1 MPVFRVFQR
10 LGEVSGDRVAA
21 CFLRIHNHHT
31 IVIGCNVTKH
41 RLPFTCGHC
50 LALVLLVRANI
61 TRLVYADMDEFYY
74 LSRMALVKDERHYD
88 KFDRAFST
96 YFKGLEDLAG
106 MIASLIPDEF
116 LRREF
121 EKSLTPEELEKI
133 KSLGGLEK
141 LIEAFKREVEEAARG
156 EGDDKDKEGKGKRG
170 KGEEGKDRD
179 GKKRRGKRQ
188 WDKRDYKAYDDNVE
202 LGTRGMKIAMRRL
215 RKLARTG
222 AEDEFDINTTIS
234 KTAKNGGLLDI
245 IMRPERRN
253 TVKVLL
259 FLDNGGSMDAHVK
272 VCEEL
277 FSAARSEF
285 KHLETYYFHNFVYD
299 GVWKEHNRRM
309 NERLDTFD
317 ILHKYAH
324 DYKVI
329 FVGDATM
336 APYEITHAGGSVEHW
351 NEEAGAIWMQRMMD
365 TYDKVIW
372 INPTPHDTWEYST
385 SVALTKKLVDDQMYP
400 LTIRGIEEGMNYL
413 TK

>member
-1 MPVFRVFQR
+1 MLINFFFTLKKARIPVSITE
-10 LGEVSGDRVAA
+10 LLHLLD
-21 CFLRIHNHHT
+21 
-31 IVIGCNVTKH
+31 
-41 RLPFTCGHC
+41 
-50 LALVLLVRANI
+50 VLKA
-61 TRLVYADMDEFYY
+61 RLVYADIDEFYY

-88 KFDRAFST
+88 KFDRAFSS
-96 YFKGLEDLAG
+96 YFKGLDDLSSLLN
-106 MIASLIPDEF
+106 SLIPDEY

-141 LIEAFKREVEEAARG
+141 LIEAFKQEVEEAAQG
-156 EGDDKDKEGKGKRG
+156 EGKEKDKEGKGQNGR
-170 KGEEGKDRD
+170 GEEGDDRK
-179 GKKRRGKRQ
+179 GKKRRGKKT

-202 LGTRGMKIAMRRL
+202 LGTRGMKISLRRL
-215 RKLARTG
+215 RKLARQG
-222 AEDEFDINTTIS
+222 ADDELDINNTID
-234 KTAKNGGLLDI
+234 KTAKNGGMLDI

-259 FLDNGGSMDAHVK
+259 ILDNGGSMDAHVK

-285 KHLETYYFHNFVYD
+285 KHLETYYFHNFIYD
-299 GVWKEHNRRM
+299 GLWKQNNRRM
-309 NERLDTFD
+309 SERIDTFD
-317 ILHKYAH
+317 ILHKYTH

-351 NEEAGAIWMQRMMD
+351 NEEAGAIWMQRVLD
-365 TYDKVIW
+365 TFAKVIW
-372 INPTPHDTWEYST
+372 INPTPQDTWEYST
-385 SVALTKKLVDDQMYP
+385 SVALTQKLVEDQMYP
-400 LTIRGIEEGMNYL
+400 LTISGIEQGMNSL

>member
-1 MPVFRVFQR
+1 MLINFFFTLKKARIPVSITE
-10 LGEVSGDRVAA
+10 LLHLLEVLKA
-21 CFLRIHNHHT
+21 
-31 IVIGCNVTKH
+31 
-41 RLPFTCGHC
+41 
-50 LALVLLVRANI
+50 
-61 TRLVYADMDEFYY
+61 RLVYADIDEFYY

-88 KFDRAFST
+88 KFDRAFSG
-96 YFKGLEDLAG
+96 YFKGLDDLSSLL
-106 MIASLIPDEF
+106 ASLIPDEY

-156 EGDDKDKEGKGKRG
+156 EGKEKDREGKGENGRG
-170 KGEEGKDRD
+170 RGDGGQRKD
-179 GKKRRGKRQ
+179 KKRRGKRQ

-202 LGTRGMKIAMRRL
+202 LGTRGMKISLRRL
-215 RKLARTG
+215 RKLARQG
-222 AEDEFDINTTIS
+222 AEDEFDVDTTIS
-234 KTAKNGGLLDI
+234 KTARNGGLLDI

-259 FLDNGGSMDAHVK
+259 LLDNGGSMDAHVK

-285 KHLETYYFHNFVYD
+285 KHLEVYYFHNFIYD

-309 NERLDTFD
+309 NERIDTFD
-317 ILHKYAH
+317 LLHKYTH

-351 NEEAGAIWMQRMMD
+351 NEEAGAIWMQRFLD
-365 TYDKVIW
+365 TFDKLIW
-372 INPTPHDTWEYST
+372 INPTPRDTWEYST
-385 SVALTKKLVDDQMYP
+385 SVSLIHKLVEDQMYP
-400 LTIRGIEEGMNYL
+400 LTIAGIEEGMNYL
-413 TK
+413 SK

>member
-1 MPVFRVFQR
+1 MLINFFFTLKKARIPVSITE
-10 LGEVSGDRVAA
+10 LLHLLD
-21 CFLRIHNHHT
+21 
-31 IVIGCNVTKH
+31 
-41 RLPFTCGHC
+41 
-50 LALVLLVRANI
+50 VLKA
-61 TRLVYADMDEFYY
+61 RLVYADIDEFYY

-88 KFDRAFST
+88 KFDRAFSA
-96 YFKGLEDLAG
+96 YFKGLDDLSSLLN
-106 MIASLIPDEF
+106 SLIPDEY

-141 LIEAFKREVEEAARG
+141 LIEAFKKEVEEAAQG
-156 EGDDKDKEGKGKRG
+156 EGKEKDKEGKGENGR
-170 KGEEGKDRD
+170 GEEGDDRK
-179 GKKRRGKRQ
+179 GKKRRGKKT

-202 LGTRGMKIAMRRL
+202 LGTRGMKISLRRL
-215 RKLARTG
+215 RKLARQG
-222 AEDEFDINTTIS
+222 AEDEFDINNTID
-234 KTAKNGGLLDI
+234 KTAKNGGMLDI

-259 FLDNGGSMDAHVK
+259 ILDNGGSMDAHVK

-285 KHLETYYFHNFVYD
+285 KYLETYYFHNFIYD
-299 GVWKEHNRRM
+299 GLWKQNNRRM
-309 NERLDTFD
+309 SERIDTFD
-317 ILHKYAH
+317 ILHKYTH

-351 NEEAGAIWMQRMMD
+351 NEEAGAIWMQRVLD
-365 TYDKVIW
+365 TFAKVIW
-372 INPTPHDTWEYST
+372 INPTPQDTWEYST
-385 SVALTKKLVDDQMYP
+385 SVALTQKLVEDQMYP
-400 LTIRGIEEGMNYL
+400 LTISGIEQGMNSL

>member
-1 MPVFRVFQR
+1 MLINFF
-10 LGEVSGDRVAA
+10 
-21 CFLRIHNHHT
+21 
-31 IVIGCNVTKH
+31 
-41 RLPFTCGHC
+41 
-50 LALVLLVRANI
+50 LALKKARIPVSITELLHLLDVLKA
-61 TRLVYADMDEFYY
+61 RLVYADVDEFYY

-88 KFDRAFST
+88 KFDRAFSQ

-106 MIASLIPDEF
+106 MIAALIPDEF

-121 EKSLTPEELEKI
+121 EKSLTKEELEKI

-141 LIEAFKREVEEAARG
+141 LIEAFKREVEEAAR
-156 EGDDKDKEGKGKRG
+156 EGDQKDKEGKGKNGRG
-170 KGEEGKDRD
+170 KEGEDRK

-202 LGTRGMKIAMRRL
+202 LGTRGLKIALRRL

-222 AEDEFDINTTIS
+222 AEDEFDISTTID

-272 VCEEL
+272 TTEEL

-285 KHLETYYFHNFVYD
+285 KHLETFYFHNFIYD
-299 GVWKEHNRRM
+299 GVWKEQNRRM
-309 NERLDTFD
+309 NERIDTFD
-317 ILHKYAH
+317 ILNKYAH
-324 DYKVI
+324 DYKCI

-351 NEEAGAIWMQRMMD
+351 NEEAGALWIQRVMD
-365 TYDKVIW
+365 TYDKLIW
-372 INPTPHDTWEYST
+372 INPTPLDTWEYST
-385 SVALTKKLVDDQMYP
+385 SVALTKKLVDEQMYP
-400 LTIRGIEEGMNYL
+400 LTVRGLEDGMNFL

>member
-1 MPVFRVFQR
+1 MLINFF
-10 LGEVSGDRVAA
+10 
-21 CFLRIHNHHT
+21 
-31 IVIGCNVTKH
+31 
-41 RLPFTCGHC
+41 
-50 LALVLLVRANI
+50 LALKKTRIPVSITELLHLMDILKA
-61 TRLVYADMDEFYY
+61 RLVYADMDEFYY

-88 KFDRAFST
+88 KFDRAFGT
-96 YFKGLEDLAG
+96 YFKGLEDLSS
-106 MIASLIPDEF
+106 MIASLISDEF

-121 EKSLTPEELEKI
+121 EKSLTREELEKI

-141 LIEAFKREVEEAARG
+141 LIEAFKREVEEAARAEKG
-156 EGDDKDKEGKGKRG
+156 DKDQEGNGRRGRGKQGDDRN
-170 KGEEGKDRD
+170 
-179 GKKRRGKRQ
+179 GKKRRGRRS
-188 WDKRDYKAYDDNVE
+188 WDRRDYKAYDDNVE
-202 LGTRGMKIAMRRL
+202 LGTRGIKIALRRL

-222 AEDEFDINTTIS
+222 AEDEFDIDNTIS
-234 KTAKNGGLLDI
+234 KTARNGGLLDI
-245 IMRPERRN
+245 IMRAERRN

-285 KHLETYYFHNFVYD
+285 KHLETYYFHNFIYD
-299 GVWKEHNRRM
+299 GVWKEHRRRM
-309 NERLDTFD
+309 SERIDTFD

-336 APYEITHAGGSVEHW
+336 APYEITHSGGSVEHW
-351 NEEAGAIWMQRMMD
+351 NEEAGAIWIQRVMD

-372 INPTPHDTWEYST
+372 INPTPQDTWEYST
-385 SVALTKKLVDDQMYP
+385 SVALTKKLVDEQMFP
-400 LTIRGIEEGMNYL
+400 LTIRGIENGMNFL

>member
-1 MPVFRVFQR
+1 MLINFFFTLKKARIPVSITE
-10 LGEVSGDRVAA
+10 LLHLLD
-21 CFLRIHNHHT
+21 
-31 IVIGCNVTKH
+31 
-41 RLPFTCGHC
+41 
-50 LALVLLVRANI
+50 VLKA
-61 TRLVYADMDEFYY
+61 RLVYADIDEFYY

-88 KFDRAFST
+88 KFDRAFSS
-96 YFKGLEDLAG
+96 YFKGLDDLSSLLN
-106 MIASLIPDEF
+106 SLIPDEY

-141 LIEAFKREVEEAARG
+141 LIEAFKKEVEEAAKG
-156 EGDDKDKEGKGKRG
+156 EGKEKDKEGKGENGR
-170 KGEEGKDRD
+170 GEEGDDRK
-179 GKKRRGKRQ
+179 GKKRRGKKT

-202 LGTRGMKIAMRRL
+202 LGTRGMKISLRRL
-215 RKLARTG
+215 RKLARQG
-222 AEDEFDINTTIS
+222 ADDEFDIDNTID
-234 KTAKNGGLLDI
+234 KTAKNGGMLDI

-259 FLDNGGSMDAHVK
+259 ILDNGGSMDAHVK

-285 KHLETYYFHNFVYD
+285 KHLETYYFHNFIYD
-299 GVWKEHNRRM
+299 GLWKQNNRRM
-309 NERLDTFD
+309 SERIDTFD
-317 ILHKYAH
+317 ILHKYTH

-351 NEEAGAIWMQRMMD
+351 NEEAGAIWMQRVLD
-365 TYDKVIW
+365 TFAKVIW
-372 INPTPHDTWEYST
+372 INPTPQDTWEYST
-385 SVALTKKLVDDQMYP
+385 SVALTQKLVEDQMYP
-400 LTIRGIEEGMNYL
+400 LTISGIEQGMNSL

>member
-1 MPVFRVFQR
+1 MLINFF
-10 LGEVSGDRVAA
+10 
-21 CFLRIHNHHT
+21 
-31 IVIGCNVTKH
+31 
-41 RLPFTCGHC
+41 
-50 LALVLLVRANI
+50 LALKKTRIPVSITELLHLMDILKA
-61 TRLVYADMDEFYY
+61 RLVYADMDEFYY

-88 KFDRAFST
+88 KFDRAFGT
-96 YFKGLEDLAG
+96 YFKGLEDLSS
-106 MIASLIPDEF
+106 MIASLISDEF

-121 EKSLTPEELEKI
+121 EKSLTKEELEKI

-156 EGDDKDKEGKGKRG
+156 EKGDKDQEGKGRRG
-170 KGEEGKDRD
+170 RGEQGDDRN
-179 GKKRRGKRQ
+179 GKKRRGRRS
-188 WDKRDYKAYDDNVE
+188 WDRRDYKAYDDNVE
-202 LGTRGMKIAMRRL
+202 LGTRGIKIALRRL

-222 AEDEFDINTTIS
+222 AEDEFDIDNTIS
-234 KTAKNGGLLDI
+234 KTARNGGLLDI

-285 KHLETYYFHNFVYD
+285 KHLETYYFHNFIYD
-299 GVWKEHNRRM
+299 GVWKEHRRRM
-309 NERLDTFD
+309 SERIDTFD

-336 APYEITHAGGSVEHW
+336 APYEITHSGGSVEHW
-351 NEEAGAIWMQRMMD
+351 NEEAGAIWIQRVMD
-365 TYDKVIW
+365 VYDKVIW
-372 INPTPHDTWEYST
+372 INPTPQDTWEYST
-385 SVALTKKLVDDQMYP
+385 SVALTKKLVDDQMFP
-400 LTIRGIEEGMNYL
+400 LTIRGIENGMNFL